1 MWKIKKDSKVIYL
14 IFIVLLVA
22 LVTWTYVTGAQA
34 MPTGSTEIEYCV
46 KTEGAPPSVVCEP
59 KTVVT
64 VPVSYGVETTMEAV
78 TAGETVTI
86 EVTKTKPRLIY
97 PFTYFHTASYFPY
110 EQVIKVPN
118 QVPGQMSCVHCPDSD
133 CPTCGW
139 TLDGQDRIEDSQ
151 GFCCNKDVEL
161 LSNPNACFRG
171 EELLPGPSTALDSYS
186 TAHSLRRGDLF
197 YHGYEISEFHKT
209 YDITVTHTKGL
220 ESHTFVVS
228 PEDPFY
234 GTEADASYSGN
245 ITMKAQL
252 LGDLADYRGAPELDN
267 YILYIPAIPDSHEYV
282 QNYHQ
287 NMLLVPREEVSRDGC
302 ELDKVAVSFHTL
314 RMMGGNCRAT
324 EAGDGLH
331 NQLFH
336 KHNSDL
342 QKLAQDAETTYLVH
356 GKKVFKG
363 SMSFQ
368 AGMEKF
374 LEHSIPDINYSL
386 LSLTIDADT
395 LRMVETESAG
405 IIVDADIE
413 TFTSMS
419 DEGTLNVTIQN
430 TGTLRTNYIVT
441 VTQPNMNIIRAIPAQ
456 ASTLDPTLQ
465 DTLSF
470 DVYTAYNIDESNTFL
485 VTLKSP
491 TGRIYD
497 STTVDFNTTEHP
509 TNYSWE
515 LQEKNDGSHVNP

>member
-1 MWKIKKDSKVIYL
+1 
-14 IFIVLLVA
+14 
-22 LVTWTYVTGAQA
+22 
-34 MPTGSTEIEYCV
+34 
-46 KTEGAPPSVVCEP
+46 
-59 KTVVT
+59 
-64 VPVSYGVETTMEAV
+64 
-78 TAGETVTI
+78 
-86 EVTKTKPRLIY
+86 
-97 PFTYFHTASYFPY
+97 
-110 EQVIKVPN
+110 
-118 QVPGQMSCVHCPDSD
+118 
-133 CPTCGW
+133 
-139 TLDGQDRIEDSQ
+139 
-151 GFCCNKDVEL
+151 
-161 LSNPNACFRG
+161 
-171 EELLPGPSTALDSYS
+171 
-186 TAHSLRRGDLF
+186 
-197 YHGYEISEFHKT
+197 
-209 YDITVTHTKGL
+209 
-220 ESHTFVVS
+220 
-228 PEDPFY
+228 
-234 GTEADASYSGN
+234 
-245 ITMKAQL
+245 MKAQL
-252 LGDLADYRGAPELDN
+252 LDDLAEYRGAPELDN
-267 YILYIPAIPDSHEYV
+267 YILYIPASPDTNPFV
-282 QNYHQ
+282 QDYQH

-314 RMMGGNCRAT
+314 RMMGGDCEAT

-342 QKLAQDAETTYLVH
+342 QKLALNEETTYLVH

-368 AGMEKF
+368 PNMEKF
-374 LEHSIPDINYSL
+374 LEHRIPDINYSL

-395 LRMVETESAG
+395 LRTVETESAG
-405 IIVDADIE
+405 IIVDADID